1 MVLTGLDGSM
11 NEYDKPLAFR
21 ESNYEL
27 WLAPLDGTM
36 LYVDDSESPEQL
48 DTMNYKHF
56 GRPFMREGLPKLEWG
71 ARTDAKSI
79 SDIAECHCF
88 NSGLLISSRI
98 RALIEAFDR
107 TNLEFIPLKIRQS
120 DSGKLLAADWW
131 YCNVYNWKDAYDFEK
146 SEFESK
152 EFGEFSDTYI
162 GKMRLAQRF
171 GPKHI
176 SKVTRLEIFPS
187 ALEGGLFLARAP
199 MHSICTRVFVGYELG
214 RAIIAKVNEHAPKQ
228 ARIGLE
234 VFDPTVEINTIPF
247 PSMDRVKPNQPS
259 DSPFKNLL
267 SGLFR
272 PN

>member
-1 MVLTGLDGSM
+1 MVLTRLDGSM
-11 NEYDKPLAFR
+11 NEYGKPLAFR
-21 ESNYEL
+21 ESNSEL
-27 WLAPLDGTM
+27 WLSGPDGVL
-36 LYVDDSESPEQL
+36 LYADDSNIPEQL
-48 DTMNYKHF
+48 DVMNYKHF
-56 GRPFMREGLPKLEWG
+56 GRPFMREGIPKLEWG

-120 DSGKLLAADWW
+120 DSAKILANDWW
-131 YCNVYNWKDAYDFEK
+131 YCNIYNWKDAYDFEK
-146 SEFESK
+146 SEYQSEDIIALDEGYMGDLLLVKQFGSK
-152 EFGEFSDTYI
+152 I
-162 GKMRLAQRF
+162 IK
-171 GPKHI
+171 KI
-176 SKVTRLEIFPS
+176 SKLAVMPQ

-199 MHSICTRVFVGYELG
+199 MPKICRRVFVGHELG
-214 RAIIAKVNEHAPKQ
+214 RAIVAKVNEHAPKQ

-234 VFDPTVEINTIPF
+234 VFDPTVELNLIPF
-247 PSMDRVKPNQPS
+247 PSMDKNKPTQSS